1 MARHI
6 DPTEAAG
13 LNARLKAAESAYRS
27 GRHSVAYDLYSELG
41 RQGHPE
47 SQVMA
52 AWMTLN
58 GLGVA
63 QDADAAM
70 RWFEQA
76 AALGSPTGCFY
87 LARYL
92 TRLGRHA
99 DAHPCYATAARAGHL
114 PSIFWL
120 GYSASRGKGTPVDLA
135 EAYRHLTIAASK
147 GHVHAMRELGL
158 LDMRGGRGVMAR
170 LLGVAEF
177 TAAVVGAIVLTFVN
191 RESDRLQA

>member
-13 LNARLKAAESAYRS
+13 LNARLKAAESAHRS

-76 AALGSPTGCFY
+76 AALGSPTGCF
-87 LARYL
+87 
-92 TRLGRHA
+92 
-99 DAHPCYATAARAGHL
+99 
-114 PSIFWL
+114 
-120 GYSASRGKGTPVDLA
+120 
-135 EAYRHLTIAASK
+135 
-147 GHVHAMRELGL
+147 
-158 LDMRGGRGVMAR
+158 
-170 LLGVAEF
+170 
-177 TAAVVGAIVLTFVN
+177 
-191 RESDRLQA
+191 